1 MNKAINFFKD
11 SYTSSPLA
19 FICEMIEA
27 IFLITA
33 SAILSFTI
41 LAPNGWYFVP
51 LYLVGSMLGIVS
63 AVIRKAA
70 FVIVLCSWFTIMNV
84 VALAQ
89 LVVVYC
95 NENNCNYVMSLGFI
109 SG

>member
-1 MNKAINFFKD
+1 MNKVINFFKD

-27 IFLITA
+27 MFLISA

-70 FVIVLCSWFTIMNV
+70 FVIVLCSWFTIMNI

-89 LVVVYC
+89 LIVVYC
-95 NENNCNYVMSLGFI
+95 NEHSCNYVMSLGFI

>member
-1 MNKAINFFKD
+1 MVKNNKIVIFFKD

-27 IFLITA
+27 IFLISA

-41 LAPNGWYFVP
+41 LQPNGWQFVP

-70 FVIVLCSWFTIMNV
+70 FVIVLCSWFTGMNIF
-84 VALAQ
+84 ALVQ
-89 LVVVYC
+89 LF
-95 NENNCNYVMSLGFI
+95 LAL
-109 SG
+109 